1 MKIIKKIFTVLII
14 ACLLTTVM
22 PLDSLQNVKANVGAS
37 DSKFTLTNEEQE
49 KVEKSLND
57 ELVTELDTKN
67 NEELAVEVADVS
79 SDSVVVETTYEDD
92 ENEAKFELEFSFE
105 TDEIIMK
112 SEYLEEGQ
120 LVEGEF
126 EIEILELNEDSYV
139 FNFIDLNTREEY
151 MVDSTQIEASALP
164 VIVYFIGS
172 QVARITVQH
181 IGKKAILK
189 IGKKTFQA
197 KSKNAAKKATVNF
210 SNVTIKA
217 GGKNVYFTKAK
228 MQHILQN
235 HHPSYWTGKSGK
247 SMFDPSLSVNQVKN
261 IVTNVINSNKTT
273 IGNALKKGNS
283 VNVYKTINGIKY
295 KVNIGKDG
303 YVKSAYPV

>member
-1 MKIIKKIFTVLII
+1 MKIAKKIFSVFLII
-14 ACLLTTVM
+14 CLLTTVM
-22 PLDSLQNVKANVGAS
+22 PYDLLHAVKAVDGVS
-37 DSKFTLTNEEQE
+37 DPEFTLTNEEQAV
-49 KVEKSLND
+49 VEESLSD
-57 ELVTELDTKN
+57 ELITELDTEN
-67 NEELAVEVADVS
+67 NEELNVEVADVS
-79 SDSVVVETTYEDD
+79 SDSLVIETTYE
-92 ENEAKFELEFSFE
+92 NEAKIALEFSFE
-105 TDEIIMK
+105 TEEISMAT
-112 SEYLEEGQ
+112 EYIEKGQ
-120 LVEGEF
+120 AVEGEY
-126 EIEILELNEDSYV
+126 EIEILEVNENSYV
-139 FNFIDLNTREEY
+139 FNFIDLNTGEEY
-151 MVDSTQIEASALP
+151 IVDSTQIEASALP

-181 IGKKAILK
+181 IGKKAIIK

-197 KSKNAAKKATVNF
+197 KSKDAAKKATVNF

-217 GGKNVYFTKAK
+217 GGKNVYFTKSK

-235 HHPSYWTGKSGK
+235 HHPNYWTGKSGK

-283 VNVYKTINGIKY
+283 VNVYKTINGVKY

>member
-1 MKIIKKIFTVLII
+1 MGLII
-14 ACLLTTVM
+14 A
-22 PLDSLQNVKANVGAS
+22 
-37 DSKFTLTNEEQE
+37 
-49 KVEKSLND
+49 
-57 ELVTELDTKN
+57 
-67 NEELAVEVADVS
+67 
-79 SDSVVVETTYEDD
+79 
-92 ENEAKFELEFSFE
+92 AKFELEFSFE
-105 TDEIIMK
+105 TEEIIMT

-120 LVEGEF
+120 VVEGKY
-126 EIEILELNEDSYV
+126 EIEILEINEDSYV
-139 FNFIDLNTREEY
+139 FNFIDLNTGEEY
-151 MVDSTQIEASALP
+151 IVDSTQIEASALP

-197 KSKNAAKKATVNF
+197 KSKDAAKKATVNF

-235 HHPSYWTGKSGK
+235 HHPNYWTGKGGK
-247 SMFDPSLSVNQVKN
+247 SMFDPSLSVNGVKN